1 MSTTGITVALNAVD
15 QTGAAIQTAQG
26 RFVAFRQSVE
36 TALVK
41 ATKSSDKF
49 GDSMSRW
56 QRFGANMFLLRNAIM
71 AVHTATI
78 KLTEPILR
86 VTREMHELT
95 DRAMETG
102 SSASGIMALSNAFN
116 ELGVK
121 NHDIESVTRTLNAM
135 RKNTGD
141 LGVDGFVRQ
150 MKSIAAIGDETQRV
164 TELTRVFGKE
174 GIRLEFLL
182 RKGPAAFEEALRDC
196 MDILPQLDE
205 ASIQTASEVDKGF
218 EWIKR
223 DVSSKWK
230 EMVLDMIKLFTG
242 DMPDGVEA
250 GIAIA
255 WERFKGALR
264 KFQALLGIF
273 GIVVYEAFKSVFVR
287 LPKFIWGVVKTIG
300 GTVAELGRQIWSA
313 INGEGFDFSA
323 IGDRFSDG
331 WSKTVDDAVA
341 SFDTTLMDAALDI
354 YNEVDKETQANVER
368 IRRAFKKMSE
378 IGPDGKSVSE
388 EAEDAA
394 DSLGDAASKISDA
407 LNPATWMDAAGY
419 AARTL
424 GLAARNALGGAAAAV
439 RSGASSAAGRGAG
452 GSTPASAIASIR
464 PIVSQIL
471 DAVHE
476 NGRAASSFFNTMSAL
491 EAV

>member
-36 TALVK
+36 TALVR

-56 QRFGANMFLLRNAIM
+56 QRFGANMFLFRNAIM
-71 AVHTATI
+71 AVHAATI

-102 SSASGIMALSNAFN
+102 SSASGIMALSNAFD

-150 MKSIAAIGDETQRV
+150 MKAIASVGDETQRA

-174 GIRLEFLL
+174 GVRLEFLL
-182 RKGPAAFEEALRDC
+182 RKGPEAFEKSLRDC
-196 MDILPQLDE
+196 MNIMPQLSE
-205 ASIQTASEVDKGF
+205 ASIRTASEVDKGF

-223 DVSSKWK
+223 DASAKWK

-242 DMPDGVEA
+242 DMPDGIEA

-255 WERFKGALR
+255 WEQLKGFFKRLSLYLAQVGL
-264 KFQALLGIF
+264 I
-273 GIVVYEAFKSVFVR
+273 VYETCKA
-287 LPKFIWGVVKTIG
+287 LFIGIPLLLWNVLKGLGGMIAEFGVQTWK
-300 GTVAELGRQIWSA
+300 A
-313 INGEGFDFSA
+313 IKGEGFDWSTIGAELSEGMDDGVDSFVGSFSTELLNA
-323 IGDRFSDG
+323 
-331 WSKTVDDAVA
+331 
-341 SFDTTLMDAALDI
+341 
-354 YNEVDKETQANVER
+354 
-368 IRRAFKKMSE
+368 
-378 IGPDGKSVSE
+378 
-388 EAEDAA
+388 AEDALDDVRAETEVKVAAIRDFFENELGRDTGDAA
-394 DSLGDAASKISDA
+394 DEAADALGSAASKISNA
-407 LNPATWMDAAGY
+407 LNPAMWMDAAGY

-424 GLAARNALGGAAAAV
+424 GLAARNAVGGTVSAV
-439 RSGASSAAGRGAG
+439 RSGAAPVAGRGTG
-452 GSTPASAIASIR
+452 GGAASSSAISSIR
-464 PIVSQIL
+464 PLVSQIL
-471 DAVHE
+471 DAIRE
-476 NGRAASSFFNTMSAL
+476 NGRAASGFYNAFAAL

>member
-1 MSTTGITVALNAVD
+1 
-15 QTGAAIQTAQG
+15 
-26 RFVAFRQSVE
+26 
-36 TALVK
+36 
-41 ATKSSDKF
+41 
-49 GDSMSRW
+49 
-56 QRFGANMFLLRNAIM
+56 
-71 AVHTATI
+71 
-78 KLTEPILR
+78 
-86 VTREMHELT
+86 
-95 DRAMETG
+95 
-102 SSASGIMALSNAFN
+102 MALSHAFD

-121 NHDIESVTRTLNAM
+121 NHDIESVTRALNYM

-141 LGVDGFVRQ
+141 LGVDGFIRQ
-150 MKSIAAIGDETQRV
+150 MKAIASVGDETKRV

-174 GIRLEFLL
+174 GVRLEFLL
-182 RKGPAAFEEALRDC
+182 RKGPEAFETALRGC
-196 MDILPQLDE
+196 MAVLPQLDE

-218 EWIKR
+218 TWIKR
-223 DVSSKWK
+223 DVSIKWK
-230 EMVLDMIKLFTG
+230 EMVLGAIKLFTG

-255 WERFKGALR
+255 WERFKGGLR

-287 LPKFIWGVVKTIG
+287 LPKFIWGVVTTIG
-300 GTVAELGRQIWSA
+300 GTISELGRQIWSA
-313 INGEGFDFSA
+313 LNGEGFDLSA
-323 IGDRFSDG
+323 VGERLADG
-331 WSKTVDDAVA
+331 WSQTVDEAVA
-341 SFDTTLMDAALDI
+341 SFDATLMDAACAI
-354 YNEVDKETQANVER
+354 YNEVDEETQANIER
-368 IRRAFKKMSE
+368 IKRGFAAMSKL
-378 IGPDGKSVSE
+378 GPGGGVSD

-394 DSLGDAASKISDA
+394 DSLLGAASKISDA

-471 DAVHE
+471 DAVRE